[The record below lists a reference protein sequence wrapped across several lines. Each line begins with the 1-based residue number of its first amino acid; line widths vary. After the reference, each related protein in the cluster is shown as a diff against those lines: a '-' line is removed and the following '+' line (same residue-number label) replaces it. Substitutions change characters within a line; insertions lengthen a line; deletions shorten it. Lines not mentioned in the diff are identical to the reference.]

1 MKNSR
6 KNLVK
11 TKKHISKNH
20 NVARKY
26 MSKKTNLSKKNK
38 NIKHKNIKHKNT
50 KRKNTK
56 RKNIKN
62 KSRKYKGGY
71 GLGTN
76 PFPQHP
82 GAWNVDNMGN
92 YFLFNPHGQATGGQ
106 DPFFGVTH
114 PEPQLTYSAFKSGLT
129 PFQKGGM
136 FGQGLVNLYRNSMN
150 NLVNNSPFL
159 GKVYRGKQPIVSPS
173 PSVQPAMETNVVL
186 PAPLPNIKDIRNN
199 SKTLA
204 SKF

>member
-6 KNLVK
+6 KILLK
-11 TKKHISKNH
+11 KRKHMSKKHH
-20 NVARKY
+20 VARKHMSKKYRVSKKY
-26 MSKKTNLSKKNK
+26 MSKKRHLSRKHLPK
-38 NIKHKNIKHKNT
+38 KHKT
-50 KRKNTK
+50 
-56 RKNIKN
+56 
-62 KSRKYKGGY
+62 RKYKGGY
-71 GLGTN
+71 GLGAN

-92 YFLFNPHGQATGGQ
+92 YFLFNPQGQVTGGP

-136 FGQGLVNLYRNSMN
+136 FGQGLVNLYRNGMN

-159 GKVYRGKQPIVSPS
+159 GKVYRGKQAIVSPS
-173 PSVQPAMETNVVL
+173 PSVQPAMETSNVL
-186 PAPLPNIKDIRNN
+186 SAPLPNIKDIRNN

-204 SKF
+204 AKF